1 MNKYK
6 IEFDKNAVKF
16 LSKQSQSNKERIFNA
31 IARLPFEGNIKA
43 MQGYAGY
50 YRLRVGDYRIIYTVN
65 NEILIIR
72 IIRIGNRGDIYKN
85 V

>member
-6 IEFDKNAVKF
+6 IEFDKNTVKF
-16 LSKQSQSNKERIFNA
+16 LSKQSRSNKERIFNA
-31 IARLPFEGNIKA
+31 IARLPFERNIKA

-72 IIRIGNRGDIYKN
+72 IIRIGNRGDIYKK